1 MTTIRIGLLIVIL
14 VSWNALP
21 ASAQIGV
28 PVAAAPG
35 GQVRRLTVDEAVR
48 LAVENNLGI
57 QIARINPLIEDLT
70 VAVARSAW
78 TPTFN
83 TTMQGASTDL
93 PNNSFL
99 SGTLSDKTTNG
110 RAASNVGVTQQ
121 TKWGGT
127 YSVGWD
133 SARSTTTNLFSNF
146 SPQLQ
151 SSLSIDITQP
161 LLRNLTIDSARQA
174 VRLSQN
180 NREIADVDVRQTL
193 ATTSRL
199 VRAAYWDLA
208 YANAALVVFQQSLD
222 LARESLRETNTR
234 IQIGTT
240 PPIDAVEAEAEVATR
255 DEAVIVAQAQI
266 ETAQDT
272 LRALVFNPSAP
283 DFWTTRIEP
292 VDLPLFEPIPVDV
305 DGVVRNALQMR
316 TDLEQARKSI
326 EATDINIRYF
336 RNQSLPDV
344 TASFNYGLTG
354 LGGTQFLRGAGFP
367 GPIVGQT
374 QRSFGS
380 VLGDLFGNQFPSWTA
395 SLNISYPLGRS
406 QQEAS
411 LARARLLASQEQTQ
425 LRNAELQ
432 VVTAVRNVARQV
444 LTNQKRVESTRV
456 SRGLAEQR
464 LDAEQ
469 RKLAA
474 GTSTNFIVFQTQRD
488 LAQARNNEL
497 SAILDYNRSLVDL
510 ETIQQ
515 APLSGATGNV
525 TAAVTTGAV
534 TTGPTT
540 IPTRTTAT
548 GTAATG
554 ATATGTAR

>member
-151 SSLSIDITQP
+151 SSLSIDVTQP

-292 VDLPLFEPIPVDV
+292 VDLPLFKPIPVDV

-367 GPIVGQT
+367 GPIIGQT

-406 QQEAS
+406 PQEAS

-540 IPTRTTAT
+540 IQTGTAAT